1 MKKALVLAL
10 TAFMVLSLATAAFA
24 VEVTTRVKLVYGGE
38 MGGAEEVP
46 RAIKSDVYQDARS
59 ESSDRFY

>member
-24 VEVTTRVKLVYGGE
+24 VEVTYEGEVAVTWGGE
-38 MGGAEEVP
+38 KEGEA
-46 RAIKSDVYQDARS
+46 DAS
-59 ESSDRFY
+59 HGFNDDTLT